1 VLRGGVEF
9 DDEGQGRVRLQ
20 AGDCVHQPPGI
31 RHCELGH
38 SDDLEL
44 LEIVMP
50 GNFSTELVDAVQPS
64 A

>member
-31 RHCELGH
+31 GHCELGH